1 VTRPGD
7 SVAAVQALLQDGE
20 TASLPL
26 DALPAGLRLG
36 LWFRTADRL
45 RCVATAGLARLAAR
59 LPSRDEAAAAV
70 FACEERHRSAWWPLV
85 AARLKDAGRR
95 RDLPE
100 LCVAIDQVGP
110 ASAAL
115 RTLLPR
121 AALKPTGFAELE
133 TLLFGAPADQA
144 VTAPRLLRALGA
156 TAELVEGGR
165 GAPAAVVTDIDPLDP
180 RNNWVRGRLLREPS
194 AHELP
199 RPGASA
205 VLPGGWRAL
214 SSAEVPA
221 GDPPR
226 NAAIRWVLNR
236 PWALLLAQV
245 VFTQEAWAAERL
257 EGGLALELDD
267 AQLARFHE
275 PGMVHVVVTT
285 AAGDEVLCGSLGG
298 LLLRV
303 LDYLGVT
310 LLAPAARP
318 EFLDDRLGALVH
330 ALLERKVWRYDA
342 RGASGRR
349 PGYLIHEEFSD
360 ACYGR
365 FGGNHFYRLGSPLTA
380 AVRSACEAWARERLD
395 RARPSVRAPEEVT
408 A

>member
-1 VTRPGD
+1 
-7 SVAAVQALLQDGE
+7 VAAVQALLRDGE
-20 TASLPL
+20 TASGPL
-26 DALPAGLRLG
+26 DALPAGVCLG
-36 LWFRTADRL
+36 LWFHTADCL
-45 RCVATAGLARLAAR
+45 RCVASASLARLAAC
-59 LPSRDEAAAAV
+59 LPNRDEATAAV
-70 FACEERHRSAWWPLV
+70 FACEERHRNAWWPLV

-95 RDLPE
+95 RDLAE
-100 LCVAIDQVGP
+100 LCAAIDQIGP

-115 RTLLPR
+115 RNLLPR
-121 AALKPTGFAELE
+121 AALNPTGFTELE
-133 TLLFGAPADQA
+133 MLLFGAPADHA

-156 TAELVEGGR
+156 TAELVEGGGGSPTR
-165 GAPAAVVTDIDPLDP
+165 VLPDIDRKQLDP
-180 RNNWVRGRLLREPS
+180 RSDWARGRLLREPN
-194 AHELP
+194 AEEAP
-199 RPGASA
+199 RPGALA
-205 VLPGGWRAL
+205 VLPGGWQPL
-214 SSAEVPA
+214 TPAEVPA
-221 GDPPR
+221 DDPPR
-226 NAAIRWVLNR
+226 NAAMRWVLNR

-267 AQLARFHE
+267 AQLGHFHE
-275 PGMVHVVVTT
+275 PGMIHVVIST
-285 AAGDEVLCGSLGG
+285 AVGDEVLCGSLGG

-310 LLAPAARP
+310 LLAPSARP

-380 AVRSACEAWARERLD
+380 AIRATCEVWVRERLD
-395 RARPSVRAPEEVT
+395 RARLVARAQEEVT

>member
-1 VTRPGD
+1 VSRPGE
-7 SVAAVQALLQDGE
+7 SVAAVQALLRDGE
-20 TASLPL
+20 TASGPL
-26 DALPAGLRLG
+26 NTLSAGVRLG
-36 LWFRTADRL
+36 LWFCTADRL
-45 RCVATAGLARLAAR
+45 RCVASAALARLAAR
-59 LPSRDEAAAAV
+59 LPNRDEATAAV
-70 FACEERHRSAWWPLV
+70 FACEERHRDAWWPLV
-85 AARLKDAGRR
+85 AARILDAGRR
-95 RDLPE
+95 RDLAE
-100 LCVAIDQVGP
+100 LCAAIDLVGP

-115 RTLLPR
+115 RKHLLK
-121 AALKPTGFAELE
+121 AALKPTGLAELE

-165 GAPAAVVTDIDPLDP
+165 GSPAGAVADIDPLDP
-180 RNNWVRGRLLREPS
+180 RKNWVRGRLLREPS
-194 AHELP
+194 ADELP

-205 VLPGGWRAL
+205 VLPGGWQPL
-214 SSAEVPA
+214 TPVEVPA
-221 GDPPR
+221 DDPPR

-236 PWALLLAQV
+236 PWALLLSQL

-267 AQLARFHE
+267 AHLGHFHE
-275 PGMVHVVVTT
+275 PGVVHVVVTT
-285 AAGDEVLCGSLGG
+285 SAGDEVLCGSLGG

-310 LLAPAARP
+310 LLAPTARP
-318 EFLDDRLGALVH
+318 EFLDDRLGTLVH

-365 FGGNHFYRLGSPLTA
+365 FGGNHFYRLGSPLT
-380 AVRSACEAWARERLD
+380 SAIRATCEAWALERLD
-395 RARPSVRAPEEVT
+395 RARLSARSPEEVT

>member
-1 VTRPGD
+1 
-7 SVAAVQALLQDGE
+7 VAAVQALLHDGE
-20 TASLPL
+20 TASGPL
-26 DALPAGLRLG
+26 DALPSGLRLG

-45 RCVATAGLARLAAR
+45 RCVATANLARMAAR
-59 LPSRDEAAAAV
+59 LPNRDEATAAI
-70 FACEERHRSAWWPLV
+70 FACEERHRNAWWPLV

-95 RDLPE
+95 RDLAE
-100 LCVAIDQVGP
+100 LCAAIDQVGP

-115 RTLLPR
+115 GTLLPR
-121 AALKPTGFAELE
+121 AALKPTGQAELE
-133 TLLFGAPADQA
+133 TLLFGAPAEQA
-144 VTAPRLLRALGA
+144 VMAPRLLRALGA
-156 TAELVEGGR
+156 TADLVEGGR
-165 GAPAAVVTDIDPLDP
+165 GAPAAVVADIDPLDP
-180 RNNWVRGRLLREPS
+180 RNNWARGRLLREPS
-194 AHELP
+194 AYELP
-199 RPGASA
+199 RPGVSA
-205 VLPGGWRAL
+205 VLSGGWQSL
-214 SSAEVPA
+214 TPAEVPA

-267 AQLARFHE
+267 AHLGRFHE

-298 LLLRV
+298 LLLRI

-318 EFLDDRLGALVH
+318 EFLDDRVGRLVH
-330 ALLERKVWRYDA
+330 DLLERKVWRYDA

-380 AVRSACEAWARERLD
+380 AIRAGCEAWARERLD
-395 RARPSVRAPEEVT
+395 RARLSARGLEEVT